1 MADDSSEIKM
11 AIPETVLLLLLFTFI
26 YLYVE
31 NIIKKIDNMVKV
43 TVKLTKTKKTTTT
56 TTTKHYNSDNKK
68 IKQNKTK

>member
-1 MADDSSEIKM
+1 
-11 AIPETVLLLLLFTFI
+11 
-26 YLYVE
+26 
-31 NIIKKIDNMVKV
+31 MVKV